1 MKKKEESSSVLS
13 LKLEP
18 AYVHVF
24 FENKTAAW
32 VKVRT
37 IVGLGRKEL
46 HDCHGD
52 CVILIPFVVPAY
64 PSFFPDSV

>member
-1 MKKKEESSSVLS
+1 MLS

-24 FENKTAAW
+24 TAAW

-37 IVGLGRKEL
+37 TVGLGRKEL